1 MYLGSEF
8 VVIRTTT
15 MGAYMYVGVLPGL
28 FQESVAVVS
37 VTSVTDGSSGTCG
50 SPTGRVVSV
59 TMTTSLLRS
68 KLSSSTSTL
77 MTLIVILKNREKG
90 GREEGGGNL
99 IFPSPSQLW
108 LQHNYIRNICMLFSS
123 NSKGY
128 T

>member
-15 MGAYMYVGVLPGL
+15 MGAYMCVVVLPGL
-28 FQESVAVVS
+28 FQDSVAVVS
-37 VTSVTDGSSGTCG
+37 VTSLTDGSSGTCG

-59 TMTTSLLRS
+59 TVTTSLLRS
-68 KLSSSTSTL
+68 KLLSSTSTL
-77 MTLIVILKNREKG
+77 MTLIVILKNRER
-90 GREEGGGNL
+90 GREEGGGDL
-99 IFPSPSQLW
+99 IFPSLSQLW